1 LNFPRF
7 EEGGGR
13 IKKRNS
19 NRTTNRDV
27 KLNDMD
33 VLNSK
38 LISTEELTTYWLDI
52 ADISYV
58 FPPTS

>member
-38 LISTEELTTYWLDI
+38 LISMEELTTYW
-52 ADISYV
+52 
-58 FPPTS
+58 